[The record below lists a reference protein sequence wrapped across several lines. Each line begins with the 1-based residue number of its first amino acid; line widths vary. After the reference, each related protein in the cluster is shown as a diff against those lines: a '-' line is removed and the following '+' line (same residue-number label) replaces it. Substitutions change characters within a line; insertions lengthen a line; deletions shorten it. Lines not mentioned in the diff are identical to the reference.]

1 MKPHVFTKRI
11 SIHEILS
18 RGAKKPTVKTND
30 KKLNNVTN
38 SNLTNATNNNIKN
51 GTLNGTHNSNTV
63 TINSQIDNKVTVNNT
78 SQIN

>member
-18 RGAKKPTVKTND
+18 RGAKKPIVKTND
-30 KKLNNVTN
+30 KKPINNVTN
-38 SNLTNATNNNIKN
+38 SNSTNSTNNIKN
-51 GTLNGTHNSNTV
+51 GTLNSTHNSNTV

-78 SQIN
+78 SQLN